1 MTVYQVPGLAPND
14 FTTDFEDLVLQFLY
28 NQWSISNPAKD
39 TTGKTGVDGSKV
51 QFRPGFPD
59 YSKPFEVLC
68 LQTNTRVADLNDPF
82 SWHFFTQIE
91 IRIVRAYEAQRDNI
105 APELGNMEREVERII
120 NTYTP
125 NAING
130 IQDIIYHGRQRD
142 YGNLARTTATAKRNV
157 LPGSAGI
164 VSAASWANSTWE
176 SVVFCEL
183 SYYKEVV

>member
-1 MTVYQVPGLAPND
+1 MVYQVPVLAAD
-14 FTTDFEDLVLQFLY
+14 FTTDFEDLMLNYLY
-28 NQWSISNPAKD
+28 SQWSISNPAKD
-39 TTGKTGVDGSKV
+39 PTGKTGIDGSKV

-82 SWHFFTQIE
+82 SWHFFTQLE

-105 APELGNMEREVERII
+105 APELGNMEREVEKII

-130 IQDIIYHGRQRD
+130 IQDIIFRGRQRD
-142 YGNLARTTATAKRNV
+142 YGNLARTTATAKRN
-157 LPGSAGI
+157 LKGSAGL
-164 VSAASWANSTWE
+164 VSSAGSWSTSTWE

-183 SYYKEVV
+183 SYYKEVI